1 MTRLEWRLGSTAVDP
16 ARWQDGCGW
25 CSRRCIGGEWNL
37 TGQAWL
43 RPRSGRTQWSV
54 EGWLTGTGSPMS
66 GEQAARV
73 AAEYGVPVSFLLYD
87 RDQVDVGEQLRML
100 IAVRD
105 RR

>member
-1 MTRLEWRLGSTAVDP
+1 MLEAVDWRGEEP
-16 ARWQDGCGW
+16 DGAGVVTATV
-25 CSRRCIGGEWNL
+25 GTDPVVG
-37 TGQAWL
+37 
-43 RPRSGRTQWSV
+43 